1 MKRILII
8 CSRRTN
14 RAPRLNNTYNLLN
27 SKYDITIAGD
37 SQPTYISRR
46 KFIELKTQKTSFSK
60 LHRGLVLFLFMPLF
74 PFKLSHL
81 KYILKP
87 NAFNLYKT
95 LSFRKLDIVILHHI
109 DLLPIICYLKRK
121 EKFKLILNIHEYYP
135 KEFDHQKNW
144 LKMQTYWDNLCNEFM
159 SHVDLF
165 LSVNETISNEYL
177 KQFKLDKSKFFIYP
191 NVKKFEDL
199 KPINSLKKQIR
210 LVHHGA
216 AIPSRN
222 IENMIKLMD
231 FLPQNYELTLILVER
246 NPEYL
251 KYLKSFESQR
261 IRFLKPI
268 NFDKIPEH
276 LNCYDIGI
284 YFLEP
289 SNFNEENSLPNKFFE
304 FIQARLCIAVTPVN
318 EMKKIV
324 LENEIGI
331 VSKDYDLNKFAEQL
345 SKLSKKEIFRY
356 KNNVHKVAFEY
367 SSNFYEKRILNEFEK
382 LI

>member
-1 MKRILII
+1 M
-8 CSRRTN
+8 
-14 RAPRLNNTYNLLN
+14 
-27 SKYDITIAGD
+27 
-37 SQPTYISRR
+37 
-46 KFIELKTQKTSFSK
+46 
-60 LHRGLVLFLFMPLF
+60 
-74 PFKLSHL
+74 
-81 KYILKP
+81 
-87 NAFNLYKT
+87 
-95 LSFRKLDIVILHHI
+95 
-109 DLLPIICYLKRK
+109 CYLKRK

-135 KEFDHQKNW
+135 KEFDDQKNW
-144 LKMQTYWDNLCNEFM
+144 LKMQTYWDYLCHEFM

-165 LSVNETISNEYL
+165 LSVNETISNEYI

-199 KPINSLKKQIR
+199 KPINSLIKQIR

-231 FLPQNYELTLILVER
+231 FLPQNYELTLILLER
-246 NPEYL
+246 NPEYY

-268 NFDKIPEH
+268 NFDKIPKN